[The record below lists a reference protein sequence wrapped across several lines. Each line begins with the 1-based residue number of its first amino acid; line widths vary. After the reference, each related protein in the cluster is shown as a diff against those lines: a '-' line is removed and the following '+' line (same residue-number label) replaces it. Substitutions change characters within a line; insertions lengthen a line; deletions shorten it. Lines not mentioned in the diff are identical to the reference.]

1 MEGDKRFRELIDRSF
16 VEEVSEGER
25 QLIHD
30 HIRDCDGCKRY
41 LELTARTIRGLR
53 EFTFT
58 SEPDSNA
65 QVREILAHHTETM
78 RQHNVQFKVWAAFAV
93 ALSMSIVGSAL
104 VYQVAKLLTVRMHFH
119 TAQVQA
125 GVLVFW
131 LLPSFCAALRLLA
144 APGENR
150 GYGMTQQSAVLLIAF
165 LAGLVVAAVLLGTAR
180 RNVLPRSAMVIAAL
194 AIPIWVVYFA
204 SSQGRSLLASKGFL
218 SSMPEALWFGLT
230 FGVFT
235 AAFFLALGYIYGDA
249 KRRQMPAW
257 AWVIAAFLI
266 PNLIGFILYFVFRG
280 PLLGPC
286 SSCGKPIRG
295 GEAFCSHC
303 GCSQGSS
310 IGRIT
315 AHNRTI

>member
-1 MEGDKRFRELIDRSF
+1 
-16 VEEVSEGER
+16 
-25 QLIHD
+25 
-30 HIRDCDGCKRY
+30 
-41 LELTARTIRGLR
+41 
-53 EFTFT
+53 
-58 SEPDSNA
+58 
-65 QVREILAHHTETM
+65 
-78 RQHNVQFKVWAAFAV
+78 
-93 ALSMSIVGSAL
+93 
-104 VYQVAKLLTVRMHFH
+104 
-119 TAQVQA
+119 
-125 GVLVFW
+125 
-131 LLPSFCAALRLLA
+131 
-144 APGENR
+144 
-150 GYGMTQQSAVLLIAF
+150 MTQQSALLLIPF
-165 LAGLVVAAVLLGTAR
+165 LGGLVVAAVLLGTAT
-180 RNVLPRSAMVIAAL
+180 RNILPRSAMAIAAL

-218 SSMPEALWFGLT
+218 RPEALWFGLT

-266 PNLIGFILYFVFRG
+266 PNLIGFILYFLFRG

-303 GCSQGSS
+303 GSSQGSS

-315 AHNRTI
+315 ADNRTI

>member
-1 MEGDKRFRELIDRSF
+1 
-16 VEEVSEGER
+16 
-25 QLIHD
+25 
-30 HIRDCDGCKRY
+30 
-41 LELTARTIRGLR
+41 
-53 EFTFT
+53 
-58 SEPDSNA
+58 
-65 QVREILAHHTETM
+65 
-78 RQHNVQFKVWAAFAV
+78 
-93 ALSMSIVGSAL
+93 
-104 VYQVAKLLTVRMHFH
+104 
-119 TAQVQA
+119 
-125 GVLVFW
+125 
-131 LLPSFCAALRLLA
+131 
-144 APGENR
+144 
-150 GYGMTQQSAVLLIAF
+150 MTQQSAVLLIAF

-218 SSMPEALWFGLT
+218 STMPEALWFGLT

-266 PNLIGFILYFVFRG
+266 PNFIGFILYFLFRG

-286 SSCGKPIRG
+286 SSCSKLIRG

-310 IGRIT
+310 IGRVP
-315 AHNRTI
+315 ADNRTI